1 MMDLTDLTIPEAGY
15 LLARKEIS
23 PVELT
28 QAHLQRIEKLDPLL
42 NCFITRTPEAA
53 LQRARQAED
62 ELMGGKRRGP
72 PQWIPFGLKDLY
84 ETRGG
89 RATRGS
95 LFLAD
100 FISQAGAS
108 GGG

>member
-1 MMDLTDLTIPEAGY
+1 MMDLTDLTISEAGD

-42 NCFITRTPEAA
+42 NCFITRPPEAA

-72 PQWIPFGLKDLY
+72 LHGIPFGLKDLY
-84 ETRGG
+84 ETRGV
-89 RATRGS
+89 RTTCGS
-95 LFLAD
+95 FFLGDYIFA
-100 FISQAGAS
+100 
-108 GGG
+108 